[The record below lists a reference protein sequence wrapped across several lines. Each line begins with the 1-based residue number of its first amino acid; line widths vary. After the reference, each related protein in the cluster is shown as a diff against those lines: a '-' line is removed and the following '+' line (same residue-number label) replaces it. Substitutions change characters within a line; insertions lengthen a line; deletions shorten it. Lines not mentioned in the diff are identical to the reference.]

1 MAAIFPFAGLKKSKN
16 NYFCNVYENTRNMNY
31 EELLQQ
37 YNIRPTAVRLL
48 IIKGIVDFAAPFSM
62 EDLYQFLDTI
72 DRSTVFRTL
81 VTFEEHTLLHS
92 FEDGSGKRKY
102 CFHHAD
108 TASNEPQHA
117 ACRHIHA
124 TCRVCG
130 RTMCVTTQAVPV
142 VALPD
147 GFEVEN
153 VNYVVTGVC
162 ASCKQR

>member
-1 MAAIFPFAGLKKSKN
+1 MQS
-16 NYFCNVYENTRNMNY
+16 VRNAFMNY

-48 IIKGIVDFAAPFSM
+48 ILKGIADFAAPFSL
-62 EDLYQFLDTI
+62 EDLYIFLDTI

-81 VTFEEHTLLHS
+81 VVFEEQHLLHS
-92 FEDGSGKRKY
+92 FEDGSGKKKY
-102 CFHHAD
+102 CFHHSASAVSAG
-108 TASNEPQHA
+108 TAHD
-117 ACRHIHA
+117 ACRHVHA

-130 RTMCVTTQAVPV
+130 RTMCVTTQEIPIVP
-142 VALPD
+142 LPE

>member
-1 MAAIFPFAGLKKSKN
+1 MQKTATFALYKKPAS
-16 NYFCNVYENTRNMNY
+16 VMNY
-31 EELLQQ
+31 EELLHRHD
-37 YNIRPTAVRLL
+37 IRPTAVRLL
-48 IIKGIVDFAAPFSM
+48 ILKGIADFAAPFSM
-62 EDLYQFLDTI
+62 EELYLFLDTI

-81 VTFEEHTLLHS
+81 VTFEEHQLLHS

-102 CFHHAD
+102 CFHHSHEAAD
-108 TASNEPQHA
+108 EASHA

-142 VALPD
+142 VPLPD

-153 VNYVVTGVC
+153 INYVVTGVC
-162 ASCKQR
+162 SSCKQRS

>member
-1 MAAIFPFAGLKKSKN
+1 MQSVRTAF
-16 NYFCNVYENTRNMNY
+16 MNY

-48 IIKGIVDFAAPFSM
+48 ILKGIADFAAPFSL
-62 EDLYQFLDTI
+62 EDLYIFLDTI

-81 VTFEEHTLLHS
+81 VVFEEQHLLHS
-92 FEDGSGKRKY
+92 FEDGSGKKKY
-102 CFHHAD
+102 CFHHSVSAASTG
-108 TASNEPQHA
+108 TAHN
-117 ACRHIHA
+117 ACRHVHA

-130 RTMCVTTQAVPV
+130 RTMCVTTQEIPLVS
-142 VALPD
+142 LPE

-162 ASCKQR
+162 ARCKSK